1 MKYLFSLIIPFFVV
15 FPALAGEK
23 TYGDLTG
30 TVVSVHDG
38 DTMTVTI
45 PDVPPLLG
53 ENISVRVR
61 GIDTPEMHD
70 ARPEIHAL
78 AVQAR
83 DLVRGWCPV
92 GSPVGLHDAARG
104 KYFRIVATPICG
116 DVDVA
121 AELLKSGLAH
131 PYDGGT
137 KITW

>member
-1 MKYLFSLIIPFFVV
+1 MKYLLSLLVLLLV
-15 FPALAGEK
+15 CVPALAGEK

-30 TVVSVHDG
+30 IIVSVHDG
-38 DTMTVTI
+38 DTMTVSI
-45 PDVPPLLG
+45 PGVPPLLG
-53 ENISVRVR
+53 DVISIRVR

-70 ARPEIHAL
+70 RRPDIQAL

-83 DLVRGWCPV
+83 DLVRGWCSIGSSVALHNV
-92 GSPVGLHDAARG
+92 GRG

-121 AELLKSGLAH
+121 AELLKVGLAH

-137 KITW
+137 KQIW